1 MRINGTIRINPIPTK
16 IIPIAV
22 NVFIC
27 LLDIPKYDLACEVV
41 RDGFRL

>member
-1 MRINGTIRINPIPTK
+1 MNGTIRTNPIPTK

-27 LLDIPKYDLACEVV
+27 LLDIPKCDLAYRVV
-41 RDGFRL
+41 PNVIRL